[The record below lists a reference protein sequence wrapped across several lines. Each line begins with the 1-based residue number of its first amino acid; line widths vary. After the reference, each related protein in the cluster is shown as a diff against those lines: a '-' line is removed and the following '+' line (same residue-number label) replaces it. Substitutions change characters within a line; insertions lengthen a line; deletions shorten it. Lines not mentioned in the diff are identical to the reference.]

1 MISFQLCV
9 LAILVEWEVHSVTG
23 HSPIY
28 PCIACS
34 IDSFVSRHS
43 FMQDF
48 IRFRCR
54 SRRIDHLL
62 RRAWI
67 AFVIISWWLGVKS
80 SAWTPS
86 QKLKVKFLQ
95 RKRTG
100 RKVYALK
107 GVHKNQKFENE
118 SRNIRIAK
126 FGFAKT
132 FIFAFRLP
140 RNLSLTVFPLIV

>member
-107 GVHKNQKFENE
+107 GVHKN
-118 SRNIRIAK
+118 
-126 FGFAKT
+126 
-132 FIFAFRLP
+132 IFLEFVQRP
-140 RNLSLTVFPLIV
+140 SSWTIMGIGMVPHWKNSFSGGVRP